1 MHIRLFAIFLSAL
14 AIGFSYFGMNDRF
27 ALQNSETVRS
37 RPEGWLSD
45 KSIRDQYDADGG
57 NGKCTLENWPK
68 SVECSDVYVDD
79 TKKEKLKST
88 AATIMP
94 RQNWEIK
101 QGINGKAQRTEKSTI
116 SYDDVQLPDD
126 WKIPDLPTNSKIDE
140 YLEHHKD
147 DGRMDDWKLT
157 CLRDEDDNEI
167 GSRYKRIMRD
177 GQNIFD
183 PHALDRELFVVPVRI
198 YGDFKEGSKAA
209 KKAVEDVCT
218 ISLIFPTTRRNDLY
232 MFGCYQTSLASHRR
246 AAKKAFGIKD
256 NDDVGELHDRNFA
269 KFIDKIKDFDGGGI
283 DGYTTDATPARDSY
297 LGQWLVEYLQGHAKT
312 TGGDGYPKP
321 VHKDEYRDKLVVN
334 AEYVGGDY
342 LLDGCSEE
350 GKEEAISHRHC
361 TNDNTF
367 DGADLTDD
375 KTQAHGF
382 IARET
387 WAKHVCVNDGVSTLK
402 DIDGTLTPK
411 IVYPIEFQF
420 KDITNSPLVLKTGK
434 KHAEVNKLIE
444 CKSAEGAKADHFNLL
459 GGEGSCSIENLADGD
474 KAKYTF
480 RVRQPGI
487 NLMDYF
493 GFKATKDS
501 SDTFNFMCTSYD
513 ELKTMNVAGD
523 LTKQKGTHT
532 ATMSAKMYKTL
543 FKFMEKHVDAHMKHR
558 EKTFQGTNIGVVR
571 RHNAEEWFTD
581 VKYND
586 EVVNSHADGYMWQPL
601 GPNKIT
607 ASDMCLSTMNTYHS
621 HRTGVTKDLVKH
633 NDLAPYQMLGGMSHT
648 CHVDAGDQYELDSE
662 CRGQHSSDQIH
673 ANIKFKESFVYSR
686 FATVDLP
693 ERQVFRTAQY
703 GWWYR
708 GDDMFNEKMH
718 AMSTLGFHTDA
729 LTHDQDSCDSFVHP
743 GSEHTPSQQRFFLEM
758 NSKPTDYH
766 PMVVGASANYPFS
779 AEYSMHGYGVQK
791 GQLTPNDYANTLFT
805 HADEGTATDI
815 KCQNTCKNI
824 KATNGVILVAG
835 ALYLISVI
843 GLLLPYDQNKGGAN
857 MQTKGF
863 LLLFFV
869 VTTCFTVS
877 LLIHAGSLQRVQSG
891 RLECTFH
898 NDTGFFEGIEG
909 VDIVDNTDTTLGYG
923 LLLLWIGGGFSA
935 LCWFITLALV
945 IAVMQGKE
953 DTYISGVSVNEF
965 FFSG

>member
-37 RPEGWLSD
+37 RPEGWPAD
-45 KSIRDQYDADGG
+45 KSIRAGFGVANNDGDCDL
-57 NGKCTLENWPK
+57 KNWPK
-68 SVECSDVYVDD
+68 SVECDSVWVDD
-79 TKKEKLKST
+79 TKKENLKST
-88 AATIMP
+88 VATIMP

-116 SYDDVQLPDD
+116 SYEDVQLPDD
-126 WKIPDLPTNSKIDE
+126 WKIPDLPTNSQIDD

-147 DGRMDDWKLT
+147 DGKMDDWKLT

-167 GSRYKRIMRD
+167 GSRYKRIMRE

-256 NDDVGELHDRNFA
+256 NDDVGELHDRDFA
-269 KFIDKIKDFDGGGI
+269 KFIDAIKEYV
-283 DGYTTDATPARDSY
+283 DGYTTDATPAADSY
-297 LGQWLVEYLQGHAKT
+297 LGEWLTEYTSGNAKT
-312 TGGDGYPKP
+312 SGQDGFPQP
-321 VHKDEYRDKLVVN
+321 VNIGTYRTILKSGS
-334 AEYVGGDY
+334 EHYSGDY
-342 LLDGCSEE
+342 LIDGCTESGRE
-350 GKEEAISHRHC
+350 GAISHRHC
-361 TNDNTF
+361 TNNADA
-367 DGADLTDD
+367 GATLATSVQDHAFLA
-375 KTQAHGF
+375 KK
-382 IARET
+382 T
-387 WAKHVCVNDGVSTLK
+387 WAKHVCSKKAGVTTTLEDK
-402 DIDGTLTPK
+402 AGVTK
-411 IVYPIEFQF
+411 IIYPIEFKF
-420 KDITNSPLVLKTGK
+420 KDIQDSPLVLKTGK
-434 KHAEVNKLIE
+434 THAEVNKFIE
-444 CKSAEGAKADHFNLL
+444 CKHADAAKATHFNLL
-459 GGEGSCSIENLADGD
+459 GGEGSCSIENIAHADRT
-474 KAKYTF
+474 KFIF

-487 NLMDYF
+487 DLMDYF
-493 GFKATKDS
+493 GYTNGKTSA
-501 SDTFNFMCTSYD
+501 DTFDFMCGNYD
-513 ELKTMNVAGD
+513 GIAGNMAGD
-523 LTKQKGTHT
+523 AAKQKGTHT
-532 ATMSAKMYKTL
+532 ATLSDTHYKTL
-543 FKFMEKHVDAHMKHR
+543 FKFMELHVDAHMKHR
-558 EKTFQGTNIGVVR
+558 KKTFQGTNIDVVR
-571 RHNAEEWFTD
+571 RHNNDVWGNAVDYNGVDVNTD
-581 VKYND
+581 
-586 EVVNSHADGYMWQPL
+586 ADGYMWQPL
-601 GPNKIT
+601 GPNKMT
-607 ASDMCLSTMNTYHS
+607 VSDMCLSTMNTYHL
-621 HRTGVTKDLVKH
+621 HRTGVTKDDRKH
-633 NDLAPYQMLGGMSHT
+633 NDLAPYQMLGGTTSV
-648 CHVDAGDQYELDSE
+648 CHDDLGQQYAIDTL
-662 CRGQHSSDQIH
+662 CRGQYSTEQIDG
-673 ANIKFKESFVYSR
+673 AITAFVESFVYSR

-693 ERQVFRTAQY
+693 ERQVFRAAQY

-708 GDDMFNEKMH
+708 GDDMLNEKMH

-758 NSKPTDYH
+758 SKKPSDYH

-779 AEYSMHGYGVQK
+779 ADYSMHKYGVQK
-791 GQLTPNDYANTLFT
+791 GQLTPNDFANTLFT
-805 HADEGTATDI
+805 HADEGTTTDI

-843 GLLLPYDQNKGGAN
+843 GLLLPYDQNKGSAN
-857 MQTKGF
+857 MQTKAF